1 MTILRIT
8 HVPTGMLL
16 AVGPTDRGIT
26 WFEGNYYV
34 RRKYLC
40 TERWRVNSVPGLCVY
55 AFLYAGFDLW
65 WAGRAQA
72 RRMGKKRRQSGLG
85 FPSLAFRVAVPGNDP
100 QIRIEP
106 ISPSAPVRGKP

>member
-16 AVGPTDRGIT
+16 AEGPSDRGIT

-34 RRKYLC
+34 RGKYLC

-55 AFLYAGFDLW
+55 TFLYAGFDLW

-72 RRMGKKRRQSGLG
+72 RRMGKNSWLAGLG
-85 FPSLAFRVAVPGNDP
+85 LAFRMAVPGNDP

-106 ISPSAPVRGKP
+106 ISPAATVRGKP